1 MSPILICRAQLAGRR
16 AQELLRPT
24 AHAQEPTLPRP
35 APSALRLSQEG
46 YTLAA
51 LIVILTIIAIVVSF
65 TVPPQWSLIMRRER
79 EKQTIFLMKQF
90 ARGILA
96 WEQKH
101 GGTQPPN
108 LEMLQ
113 KARKPRFLRG
123 DGKWAMPLTG
133 RTEDWIMV
141 PPTAVLP
148 AGVAPPPGGQP
159 GGQPGIGV
167 GRNPATTTAPTP
179 AVVPGQGG
187 SKFDPAASPK
197 DYVGPFV
204 AVRPNATGPSLIA
217 LNGAED
223 YSQWIYTVQDL
234 KQEIMNRQTA
244 MSMPK

>member
-1 MSPILICRAQLAGRR
+1 MFRTPISRGPGAGSRG
-16 AQELLRPT
+16 QKP
-24 AHAQEPTLPRP
+24 PRP
-35 APSALRLSQEG
+35 APSGLRPDQEG

-51 LIVILTIIAIVVSF
+51 LIVILTIIAVIVSF

-101 GGTQPPN
+101 QGPPPN

-113 KARKPRFLRG
+113 KARQPRFLRG
-123 DGKWAMPLTG
+123 DGKWPMPLTG

-141 PPTAVLP
+141 PPQAILA
-148 AGVAPPPGGQP
+148 AGVVPPPGGQP
-159 GGQPGIGV
+159 GIGI
-167 GRNPATTTAPTP
+167 GRNPANPATSTAPNTAAP
-179 AVVPGQGG
+179 QGG
-187 SKFDPAASPK
+187 TKFDPAASPK

-234 KQEIMNRQTA
+234 KTEIANRQMA

>member
-1 MSPILICRAQLAGRR
+1 MSPILICSGQAAGGR
-16 AQELLRPT
+16 AQELLRP
-24 AHAQEPTLPRP
+24 AEHAEGPTLLRP
-35 APSALRLSQEG
+35 APSALRPSQEG

-113 KARKPRFLRG
+113 KARNPRFLRG

-133 RTEDWIMV
+133 RPEDWIMV
-141 PPTAVLP
+141 PQTAVMP
-148 AGVAPPPGGQP
+148 AGVVPPPGGQP
-159 GGQPGIGV
+159 GIGISS
-167 GRNPATTTAPTP
+167 NPATSTAPTP

>member
-1 MSPILICRAQLAGRR
+1 MSPIPICSGQRAARR
-16 AQELLRPT
+16 AEQPLRPD
-24 AHAQEPTLPRP
+24 AARAPRP
-35 APSALRLSQEG
+35 AQEG

-51 LIVILTIIAIVVSF
+51 LIVILTIIAMVISF

-101 GGTQPPN
+101 QGPPPN

-113 KARKPRFLRG
+113 KARQPRFLRG

-133 RTEDWIMV
+133 RVEDWIMV
-141 PPTAVLP
+141 PPQAVLP
-148 AGVAPPPGGQP
+148 AGVVPPPGGQI
-159 GGQPGIGV
+159 GGQSGQSGIGI
-167 GRNPATTTAPTP
+167 GRNPATSTTPTAATP
-179 AVVPGQGG
+179 SATG
-187 SKFDPAASPK
+187 SRFDPAASPK

-204 AVRPNATGPSLIA
+204 AVRPNATGPSLMN

-234 KQEIMNRQTA
+234 KQEILNRQTA